1 MVKVNVTNDWKL
13 CGMQDET
20 ITILREDGDWI
31 KELVTNL
38 RNCNSGEIKR
48 QAERDF
54 HTEMTERYGGHISGA
69 LLMYVWDKTKPEKVL
84 A

>member
-1 MVKVNVTNDWKL
+1 MAKVNVTDEWRL
-13 CGMQDET
+13 CGMQDDT

-31 KELVTNL
+31 KELIQNL
-38 RNCNSGEIKR
+38 RKCNSGEIKR

-54 HTEMTERYGGHISGA
+54 HNSMTERYGGHVSGA
-69 LLMYVWDKTKPEKVL
+69 LLMYVWDKTKPEQVL